1 MKGNEKDGASRNDT
15 VSGMAE
21 KEYGS
26 NFGLARKRRPKGL
39 EPLIT
44 SALLAL
50 SLLAK
55 VTRQ

>member
-1 MKGNEKDGASRNDT
+1 
-15 VSGMAE
+15 MAE